1 MAAAPVVIYSIARV
15 LARYSDELHLK
26 YLNNRF
32 TEDEV
37 ARIQKFV
44 DKIPFMCEMCCR
56 WFYIKKNKLCNQC
69 TKLSHLSTLKESL
82 TAAIASLGNGQATAL
97 LEPLAESIV
106 ETSELLDARRDE
118 KRLQGLERAI
128 QGASWERDEDEW
140 SEERDGDNKDA
151 KGDGQSSDSEDDAPS
166 DPDDDPADAKA
177 ESQADAEVEDPRD
190 PSIALDDLGR
200 SSSSSEDSGSEDDS
214 EPAAAPIGPVG
225 PPGPLVRG
233 PVHPPVR
240 FVARG
245 YGSIPVYPELAGS
258 LRPSGSAGAVD
269 HKHSAPFTT
278 SSIKRQSRLKAIVSE
293 SEEESEADEVVS
305 EDEDQKVG
313 NSRKK
318 TQSKYNN
325 RKRMKKIDYKEKHE
339 DDEDL

>member
-1 MAAAPVVIYSIARV
+1 MDAAPVVIDTIGSV
-15 LARYSDELHLK
+15 LARYSDELHRK
-26 YLNNRF
+26 YLNNEF
-32 TEDEV
+32 TGDEV
-37 ARIQKFV
+37 ARLQKFV

-69 TKLSHLSTLKESL
+69 TKLAHLSTLKQSL
-82 TAAIASLGNGQATAL
+82 TAAIASLGDEQATAL
-97 LEPLAESIV
+97 LEPLAESIT

-128 QGASWERDEDEW
+128 QGAPWERDEDEW
-140 SEERDGDNKDA
+140 SEERDGKDA
-151 KGDGQSSDSEDDAPS
+151 KDGDAPSDSEDEAPS
-166 DPDDDPADAKA
+166 EPDDDPSDNKSG
-177 ESQADAEVEDPRD
+177 SQADAEVEDPND
-190 PSIALDDLGR
+190 PSIALADLGQ

-214 EPAAAPIGPVG
+214 AAAAAPVGPIGPSG
-225 PPGPLVRG
+225 PPVARG
-233 PVHPPVR
+233 PVRPPVR
-240 FVARG
+240 LVARG
-245 YGSIPVYPELAGS
+245 YGNISVYPELAGS

-278 SSIKRQSRLKAIVSE
+278 ASIKRQSRLKAIVSE
-293 SEEESEADEVVS
+293 SEEESEADDVVS

-318 TQSKYNN
+318 TQNGYNI
-325 RKRMKKIDYKEKHE
+325 RKRVKKIDYKEKHE